1 MWILKRYASHVNSNF
16 ANEWKFFAV
25 ELSGVSNTGRKM
37 TAINV
42 SNFTARDR
50 HTHKESY
57 CVMRVRDLFVP
68 SCAQLV
74 IQFRVVE
81 SKRLIFRWCTTSS
94 TRSVCKS
101 VKRDLKFFGFHDA
114 RESFIKLFLGMKTT
128 VIIFLEKNSQF
139 QSYLKYLSV

>member
-1 MWILKRYASHVNSNF
+1 MNSNF
-16 ANEWKFFAV
+16 ANEWIFFAV

-57 CVMRVRDLFVP
+57 CVTWVATF

-81 SKRLIFRWCTTSS
+81 SKRLIFRRCTTSS

-114 RESFIKLFLGMKTT
+114 RESFIKLFLVMKTI
-128 VIIFLEKNSQF
+128 VIIFLEKNSQW
-139 QSYLKYLSV
+139 QPYLKYLSVNLC